1 MSPAARLFLAALAA
15 VGASA
20 PAIRAEITR
29 EVRGKEIVATNLP
42 ANRRVPIGGA
52 TTASR
57 AGRAGRAGLSGATIP
72 LDAPE
77 LVAMISGSASR
88 YGFDPSL
95 IRAVVAAESGFDHR
109 AVSRKGARGLMQL
122 MPETARKYGVRNLH
136 DPATNLDAGVAYLR
150 DLVARHRGDV
160 TLALAAYNAGPE
172 AVARHGGVPPYEE
185 TRRYLERVRRYY
197 GDALQQADW
206 SVHRSGIRLKEIE
219 SGGVP
224 HFTNVRRRRAVASG
238 GSGAH
243 RKPAPTGK
251 EPVED

>member
-1 MSPAARLFLAALAA
+1 MSPAARFVLAALAA
-15 VGASA
+15 LGASA
-20 PAIRAEITR
+20 PAIWAEITR

-42 ANRRVPIGGA
+42 TKRRVPIGGA
-52 TTASR
+52 TGASR
-57 AGRAGRAGLSGATIP
+57 AGRAGLPGAAIP
-72 LDAPE
+72 VDAPE
-77 LVAMISGSASR
+77 LAAMISGSASR
-88 YGFDPSL
+88 YGFDPGL

-136 DPATNLDAGVAYLR
+136 DPASNLDAGVAYLR
-150 DLVARHRGDV
+150 DLVARHQGDV

-185 TRRYLERVRRYY
+185 TRRYLEIVRRYY
-197 GDALQQADW
+197 GDGLQKADW
-206 SVHRSGIRLKEIE
+206 SVHRSGIRLKKIE

-224 HFTNVRRRRAVASG
+224 HFTNVRHRRVVAPG
-238 GSGAH
+238 GSDAR
-243 RKPAPTGK
+243 RKPAPTAK

>member
-1 MSPAARLFLAALAA
+1 MSPAARLFLAALPVLALL
-15 VGASA
+15 GASA

-42 ANRRVPIGGA
+42 TNRRVPIGGA

-57 AGRAGRAGLSGATIP
+57 ASLPGATIP
-72 LDAPE
+72 VDAPE
-77 LVAMISGSASR
+77 LAAMISGSASR

-150 DLVARHRGDV
+150 ELVARHQGDV

-206 SVHRSGIRLKEIE
+206 SVHRSGIRLKEVE
-219 SGGVP
+219 RGGVP
-224 HFTNVRRRRAVASG
+224 HFTNVRRRRVVTSG

-243 RKPAPTGK
+243 RKPAPTVK